1 MAVKRILLPAL
12 FFGALVL
19 FSCSKNKDVSV
30 SGSSSSVTGW
40 DYNSP
45 ENGGFEVVAYEGQ
58 ETGPGLKFIEGGTFT
73 MGRTE
78 EDVMKDWNN
87 TPRRLTVSS
96 FYMDETE
103 VRNVDYREYLYWIK
117 RVYVSYPEVYR
128 NALPDTLVWRDPM
141 AYNEPYVETYLRHP
155 AYNEYPVVGVNWL
168 QANDFCAWRT
178 DRVNEKILMDRGAI
192 GVNIEQKDAD
202 NFNTDS
208 YLVGQYEGT
217 PGEKPMTNAAGDE
230 RKVRLEDGIL
240 LPKYRLPTEAEWE
253 YAALAYVGNSQ
264 EERVFER
271 RVYPWNGHNIRTG
284 QDKDRGQMLSNNM
297 RGRGDNMGTAGA
309 LNDNADVTS
318 PVKAYWPNDFGL
330 YNMAGN
336 VSEWVMD
343 VYRSQS
349 TDDMNEF
356 RPFRGNVFQSIERDQ
371 DGNVVTKDSLGRLK
385 KTNVKEEDVTR
396 RRNYNKADYRNFK
409 DGDYASSIEY
419 KTMDAY
425 KGDGSDRMYSQ
436 KKEDFSTLVNDEVRV
451 IKGGSW
457 KDRAYYLSPGVR
469 RFLHQRESSDDIG
482 FRCAMTR
489 VGSPKGND

>member
-1 MAVKRILLPAL
+1 
-12 FFGALVL
+12 
-19 FSCSKNKDVSV
+19 
-30 SGSSSSVTGW
+30 
-40 DYNSP
+40 
-45 ENGGFEVVAYEGQ
+45 
-58 ETGPGLKFIEGGTFT
+58 
-73 MGRTE
+73 
-78 EDVMKDWNN
+78 
-87 TPRRLTVSS
+87 
-96 FYMDETE
+96 MDETE

-284 QDKDRGQMLSNNM
+284 QDKNRGQMLSNNM

-309 LNDNADVTS
+309 LNDNADITS

-349 TDDMNEF
+349 TEDMNEF
-356 RPFRGNVFQSIERDQ
+356 RPFRGNVFQSIDRDQ

-385 KTNVKEEDVTR
+385 KNKCKR
-396 RRNYNKADYRNFK
+396 RRCN
-409 DGDYASSIEY
+409 SS
-419 KTMDAY
+419 
-425 KGDGSDRMYSQ
+425 S
-436 KKEDFSTLVNDEVRV
+436 
-451 IKGGSW
+451 
-457 KDRAYYLSPGVR
+457 
-469 RFLHQRESSDDIG
+469 
-482 FRCAMTR
+482 
-489 VGSPKGND
+489 